1 MEVSICASYCMR
13 TRSILVCLRLLP
25 EDLDEVWVGFID
37 EGLFSEMALF
47 WRPLMPV
54 TQLEVGG
61 HMLWRRIGTLFVSIG
76 CGRRPRVRIICVG
89 DRR

>member
-1 MEVSICASYCMR
+1 MR
-13 TRSILVCLRLLP
+13 HRRLH
-25 EDLDEVWVGFID
+25 EDPGEVWVGFVD
-37 EGLFSEMALF
+37 EGHFSEMVLLG
-47 WRPLMPV
+47 RPLMPV